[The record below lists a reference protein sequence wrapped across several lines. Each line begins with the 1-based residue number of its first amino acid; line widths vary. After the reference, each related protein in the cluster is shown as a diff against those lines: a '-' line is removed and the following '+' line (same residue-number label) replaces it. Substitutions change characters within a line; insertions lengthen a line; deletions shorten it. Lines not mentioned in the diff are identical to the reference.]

1 MWSTL
6 RASLRQVTPFRYHFR
21 QLCSAVES
29 TEVKPS
35 KPAEPVILV
44 EKQGSI
50 TMIGLNRPQ
59 VRNAIDAETGR
70 KLTAAIEQFENDET
84 ATVGVLHGIGGSF
97 CSGYDL
103 SEMTSPDYNPQ
114 SVILQRAGVMGPTR
128 RNFRKPVVCAVSGY
142 CVAGG
147 LELALMCDLRV
158 VEEQAVMGFYN
169 RRFGV
174 PLVDGGSVR
183 LAALIGMSRALDL
196 VLTGRG
202 VRAKEALE
210 IGLANRVVAVG
221 TGLGQAFN
229 LAASIAKYPQKSLNH
244 DRNSMYHAVYQ
255 AKTLQ
260 EAMEYEVLTAGEDL
274 LKDAVY
280 GATRF
285 AEGVGKHGKFQ
296 DIKEKRM
303 ADWEKEELAHEI
315 KAAEERGKEEP
326 KAKL

>member
-1 MWSTL
+1 MWPSL
-6 RASLRQVTPFRYHFR
+6 RASLRQAMPFRCQFR
-21 QLCSAVES
+21 RLCSAVET
-29 TEVKPS
+29 TEA

-44 EKQGSI
+44 EKQGSV
-50 TMIGLNRPQ
+50 TMIGLNRPH
-59 VRNAIDAETGR
+59 VRNAISIETGR
-70 KLTAAIEQFENDET
+70 ALTTAIEQFENDET
-84 ATVGVLHGIGGSF
+84 ASVGVLHGIGGSF

-103 SEMTSPDYNPQ
+103 SEMTTPDLNLQ
-114 SVILQRAGVMGPTR
+114 SVVLQRGGVLGPTR

-169 RRFGV
+169 RRFGI

-244 DRNSMYHAVYQ
+244 DRDSMYNAVFQ
-255 AKTLQ
+255 AKSLQ
-260 EAMEYEVLTAGEDL
+260 EAMEFEVLTAGEDM

-315 KAAEERGKEEP
+315 RAAEEKDAKEEP